1 MPVSCDLL
9 ARCLDPA
16 GALHCLAQGGILL
29 FPTETFYALGCLISS
44 PQALNEILRLKGRNH
59 GKPLPLAAASLA
71 QIAGYCDLSTFP
83 QELAAFWPG
92 PLTVLLP
99 LKATVHLNS
108 CLVNARG
115 EVAVRVSSHPLVA
128 SLAQS
133 SGTLLTVSSA
143 NVQGNPAASS
153 LETLDP
159 ALLARL
165 RALSL
170 PWGVVR
176 HDKEHPPKGGLP
188 STIVRMEEGRLVI
201 VRKGALAVDRL
212 EGAHVCS
219 F

>member
-99 LKATVHLNS
+99 LKATVHLNP

-170 PWGVVR
+170 PWGLSGMTRSIRPKVGSPQPLCAWKKA
-176 HDKEHPPKGGLP
+176 DLSSCGKELLLSIG
-188 STIVRMEEGRLVI
+188 
-201 VRKGALAVDRL
+201 
-212 EGAHVCS
+212 
-219 F
+219 